1 LVGVNWKSRRGG
13 DTTHDGNIES
23 AEESLEEL
31 RELATGAGA
40 VVVDAI
46 LQQREAPD
54 NATFVGSGKLE
65 ELKGLVAGLEV
76 DLVIFDADLSP
87 TQTRNLEEE
96 LECRIIDRTQ
106 LILDIFARHARTHE
120 GQLQVELA
128 QLNYLLPR
136 LSGKGKDLSRLGGG
150 IGTRGPGEQ
159 KLEVDRRNI
168 RHKIAMIE
176 EQVEHVRQTRTLHRG
191 KRTDVPLPTIA
202 LVGYTNAG
210 KSTLFNR
217 LTQANVLTSSRMFA
231 TLDPTL
237 RALKL
242 QSRRGVL
249 LSDTVGFI
257 RGLPTTLVKAF
268 RATLEEVQQAALILH
283 VTDAS
288 SPTRAEQDRHVG
300 LVLEELEAADKPRI
314 RVFNKLDRLS
324 DEERAGLL
332 ASEPGASK
340 LEGLAVSALTG
351 EGIDALLALL
361 DARLPGD
368 PIQTV
373 RFRFPQTEGAAL
385 SMLYDHARILS
396 RDYPE
401 GSDSVIEVEAEAP
414 ASLVARLDRF
424 LVTPRATL

>member
-1 LVGVNWKSRRGG
+1 MAVNWKGSV
-13 DTTHDGNIES
+13 ES

-46 LQQREAPD
+46 LQQRQAPD
-54 NATFVGSGKLE
+54 NATFIGSGKLE

-76 DLVIFDADLSP
+76 DLVIFDSDLSP

-128 QLNYLLPR
+128 QLNYMLPR

-159 KLEVDRRNI
+159 KLELDRRNI
-168 RHKIAMIE
+168 RHKIAMLE
-176 EQVEHVRQTRTLHRG
+176 DQLDHVRQTRTLHRG

-288 SPTRAEQDRHVG
+288 SPTRAEQDRTVG

-324 DEERAGLL
+324 DEERAELL
-332 ASEPGASK
+332 ASQPDV
-340 LEGLAVSALTG
+340 LPVSALTG
-351 EGIDALLALL
+351 EGIDALLDLL

-401 GSDSVIEVEAEAP
+401 GTDSVIEVQAEAP

-424 LVTPRATL
+424 LVSA